1 MDKFTKTTEVDIPNT
16 ATVEDEAPQKSKTGK
31 IIAAVACVLL
41 AIVAWIYVVETDDT
55 KVEKVFDGVEVVVL
69 DSSDD
74 YVIKTDK
81 VSVTLVG
88 TNSQL
93 VDVDASKIIV
103 KVNALK
109 KQNDGKTR
117 YCVYSSS
124 ISYEGEE
131 EIEIKEKS
139 VKVWVSLEEK
149 TGK

>member
-1 MDKFTKTTEVDIPNT
+1 MDKFTKTTEVDISNINP
-16 ATVEDEAPQKSKTGK
+16 VEDEAPQKSKTGK
-31 IIAAVACVLL
+31 IIAAVVCVLL
-41 AIVAWIYVVETDDT
+41 AIVAWIYVVETDET
-55 KVEKVFDGVEVVVL
+55 RVEKSFGGIEVVVL
-69 DSSDD
+69 DASDD
-74 YVIKTDK
+74 YVIKADK

-93 VDVDASKIIV
+93 VDVDTSKIIV

-109 KQNDGKTR
+109 KQDDGEKR

-131 EIEIKEKS
+131 EVEIKEKS
-139 VKVWVSLEEK
+139 VKVWITLEEK

>member
-16 ATVEDEAPQKSKTGK
+16 NPVEDEAPQKSKTGK
-31 IIAAVACVLL
+31 IIAAIVCVLL
-41 AIVAWIYVVETDDT
+41 AIIAWIYVVETDDT
-55 KVEKVFDGVEVVVL
+55 KVERTFKNIDVVIL
-69 DSSDD
+69 DSSND
-74 YVIKTDK
+74 YTIKADK

-93 VDVDASKIIV
+93 VDVDESKIIV
-103 KVNALK
+103 KAKALK
-109 KQNDGKTR
+109 KQDNGEKR

-131 EIEIKEKS
+131 EVEIKEKS
-139 VKVWVSLEEK
+139 VEVWITLEEK